1 MSGMN
6 QIHITFGKNLMT
18 LWTLGV
24 ASGLF
29 SASGRAS
36 LGRVFFAFKV
46 PSGGIEMRM
55 PDRRQFLG
63 QVGMV
68 AAATS
73 AGLLGRVGG
82 SGSARAA
89 DEPASPAAGARRH
102 AIGVSTYSFW
112 QFRGERLGMAAC
124 LDKAAAMGFD
134 GVELLHVQMR
144 DESPA
149 AINQIKRQAHSLGLA
164 LMGFSTH
171 QGFVYPEAEMRRNNE
186 QKTMYQIELAASL
199 GIPTMRINTGRW
211 NTVPSFDDFMSKKG
225 IEPAL
230 EGHTEDE
237 AFKWVTNSIER
248 ILPRAEACGVV
259 LGLENHWGL
268 GRTAAG
274 VLRIVE
280 AIKSPWL
287 QMTLDTGNF
296 LENAEAQYEQM
307 AASSIPIALVQ
318 AKTYFGGG
326 RWYALDLDYAKIA
339 AILTRHNYKGWISLE
354 FEGNDDAATAVP
366 KSLAMLR
373 EHFPK

>member
-1 MSGMN
+1 MA
-6 QIHITFGKNLMT
+6 FDRRAFLGKA
-18 LWTLGV
+18 GI
-24 ASGLF
+24 AGL
-29 SASGRAS
+29 ATS
-36 LGRVFFAFKV
+36 LGGLRAV
-46 PSGGIEMRM
+46 SGPAAVGADS
-55 PDRRQFLG
+55 PAPQASAPRRQ
-63 QVGMV
+63 
-68 AAATS
+68 
-73 AGLLGRVGG
+73 
-82 SGSARAA
+82 
-89 DEPASPAAGARRH
+89 

-124 LDKAAAMGFD
+124 IEKAAAMGFD
-134 GVELLHVQMR
+134 GVELLHVQME

-149 AINQIKRQAHSLGLA
+149 AINKIKRQAHSLGLA

-199 GIPTMRINTGRW
+199 GIPVMRINTGRW
-211 NTVPSFDDFMSKKG
+211 GTIPSFDEFMTKKG

-230 EGHTEDE
+230 PGHSEDE
-237 AFKWVTNSIER
+237 AFGWVIDSIGK

-280 AIKSPWL
+280 AINSPWL

-307 AASSIPIALVQ
+307 AASKIPIALVQ

-326 RWYALDLDYAKIA
+326 RWYALDLDYARIA
-339 AILTRHNYKGWISLE
+339 QILAKHDYRGWISLE
-354 FEGNDDAATAVP
+354 FEGNDEAEVAVP

-373 EHFPK
+373 QHFPK

>member
-1 MSGMN
+1 MG
-6 QIHITFGKNLMT
+6 TDRRRFLGR
-18 LWTLGV
+18 LGV
-24 ASGLF
+24 AGAVAALGPVGG
-29 SASGRAS
+29 GRA
-36 LGRVFFAFKV
+36 GA
-46 PSGGIEMRM
+46 M
-55 PDRRQFLG
+55 
-63 QVGMV
+63 
-68 AAATS
+68 
-73 AGLLGRVGG
+73 AG
-82 SGSARAA
+82 
-89 DEPASPAAGARRH
+89 PAPAPAGRRH

-134 GVELLHVQMR
+134 GVELLHVQMD

-149 AINQIKRQAHSLGLA
+149 AVNRIKRQAHSLGLA

-171 QGFVYPEAEMRRNNE
+171 QGFVYPDAEMRRTNI
-186 QKTMYQIELAASL
+186 QKTLYQIELAASL

-211 NTVPSFDDFMSKKG
+211 GTIASFDDFMAKKG

-237 AFKWVTNSIER
+237 AFGWATAAIEKL
-248 ILPRAEACGVV
+248 LPRAEACGVV

-287 QMTLDTGNF
+287 AMTLDTGNF
-296 LENAEAQYEQM
+296 LENGEAQMEQM
-307 AASSIPIALVQ
+307 AASKVPIALVQ

-326 RWYALDLDYAKIA
+326 RWYALDLDYGRIAQILAKHDY
-339 AILTRHNYKGWISLE
+339 RGWISLE
-354 FEGNDDAATAVP
+354 FEGNDDAEAAVP
-366 KSLAMLR
+366 RSLAMLR